1 MALMDNIKSLFGKKK
16 IKVGYNVKNASVYLE
31 WNSKAELFKIYQ
43 KIKNNWYEFCI
54 TYDNAV
60 RIDFCPVGVTVF
72 KVCAFNG
79 GELICESD
87 EISVKVNTLEINYAQ
102 DDEKV
107 HLFWNKTGGTDGYKI
122 YKKSGD
128 ALYTGYKETKKNEI
142 YLYGL
147 PEESEFKIKPFKNV
161 EGEKVFKRAVS
172 KMSVVKDVLF
182 TSPDTFFGL
191 LAIPEKSNISLMWK
205 PVKGADSYKVYQKS
219 GDKFDE
225 TDCVKSNQVII
236 KHLPL
241 GDVYLGVRAFKG
253 DECIAHSYILRTEIQ
268 TMEVF
273 PVNLDKKVYLYW
285 NKVSNIDGYRI
296 YKKNEKNE
304 FVGFKNV
311 TEEEVFLDNIKSG
324 EKCEFKV
331 KPFKMV
337 DGVRDF
343 TKVNAKCKVDVYM
356 SSEINAV
363 INEAFGNK
371 IAVSWIFDGNVDG
384 YEIFSGEKSILN
396 IEDGFAHIA
405 LLDYSEES
413 FVIKGYKKVRDKI
426 LYTCES
432 KPVSVLSKN
441 NRLNMKPCKKYKVSV
456 IIPSYNSEDYIS
468 RSISTVLGS
477 DLEELELIV
486 VDDGSSDN
494 TKGII
499 EWYCEKYPCYVKK
512 IFKENGGVADARNHG
527 IAAAQGE
534 YSTFMDNDD
543 MIRPDGYS
551 ALYNAI
557 KKTKSDIAIA
567 PLFRID
573 SDQYTPRHVLK
584 FKENIAHDIDDYLK
598 LIYSDGYNNIGV
610 WNKLYKTSLVQKH
623 PFGLLAYED
632 VSWTPYILSWADKFC
647 YIHKMCYEWDRKIRP
662 ETFSNVLSNRSAKEK
677 FEERYQAFRF
687 FLDNGNPKRKD
698 CLYYIMAKR
707 LFNQG
712 GAAKYEGYFDAI
724 RNMAPHLKDNKY
736 LKEDTEYS
744 KLLAPYLT

>member
-205 PVKGADSYKVYQKS
+205 PVKGADSYKIYQKS

-384 YEIFSGEKSILN
+384 YEIFSGEKPILN
-396 IEDGFAHIA
+396 IEDGYAHIA

-499 EWYCEKYPCYVKK
+499 EWYFEKYPCYVKK
-512 IFKENGGVADARNHG
+512 IFKENGGVADARNQG

-712 GAAKYEGYFDAI
+712 SAAKYEGYFDAI

>member
-273 PVNLDKKVYLYW
+273 PVNLNKKVYLYW

-296 YKKNEKNE
+296 YKKMR
-304 FVGFKNV
+304 
-311 TEEEVFLDNIKSG
+311 
-324 EKCEFKV
+324 
-331 KPFKMV
+331 KM
-337 DGVRDF
+337 
-343 TKVNAKCKVDVYM
+343 N
-356 SSEINAV
+356 
-363 INEAFGNK
+363 
-371 IAVSWIFDGNVDG
+371 
-384 YEIFSGEKSILN
+384 L
-396 IEDGFAHIA
+396 
-405 LLDYSEES
+405 
-413 FVIKGYKKVRDKI
+413 
-426 LYTCES
+426 
-432 KPVSVLSKN
+432 
-441 NRLNMKPCKKYKVSV
+441 
-456 IIPSYNSEDYIS
+456 
-468 RSISTVLGS
+468 
-477 DLEELELIV
+477 
-486 VDDGSSDN
+486 
-494 TKGII
+494 
-499 EWYCEKYPCYVKK
+499 
-512 IFKENGGVADARNHG
+512 
-527 IAAAQGE
+527 
-534 YSTFMDNDD
+534 
-543 MIRPDGYS
+543 
-551 ALYNAI
+551 
-557 KKTKSDIAIA
+557 
-567 PLFRID
+567 
-573 SDQYTPRHVLK
+573 
-584 FKENIAHDIDDYLK
+584 
-598 LIYSDGYNNIGV
+598 
-610 WNKLYKTSLVQKH
+610 
-623 PFGLLAYED
+623 
-632 VSWTPYILSWADKFC
+632 
-647 YIHKMCYEWDRKIRP
+647 
-662 ETFSNVLSNRSAKEK
+662 
-677 FEERYQAFRF
+677 
-687 FLDNGNPKRKD
+687 
-698 CLYYIMAKR
+698 
-707 LFNQG
+707 
-712 GAAKYEGYFDAI
+712 
-724 RNMAPHLKDNKY
+724 
-736 LKEDTEYS
+736 
-744 KLLAPYLT
+744 